1 MVSLEWLAVYH
12 RGEKFDPAASMPAA
26 ASTAVRFQKSPR
38 RLSRRA
44 AMPSLIQKAAMAR
57 RK

>member
-38 RLSRRA
+38 CFSLKA
-44 AMPSLIQKAAMAR
+44 AIPSLIQKADMAR